1 MNTADLELKKRIR
14 RSALMWSLVAAA
26 FFFGF
31 IALAVWRAR
40 PT

>member
-1 MNTADLELKKRIR
+1 MTTADLQLKRRIR
-14 RSALMWSLVAAA
+14 RSTITWTIVALG

-40 PT
+40 P